1 MGQSQDAGQLDRT
14 GQITTIDHLLAVSG
28 YSGVEASMSRPT
40 FIVYQLA
47 DIVGNWLT
55 EEDLHTLS
63 AEDARLL
70 ASRMEFWA
78 TKLFNYANQSHS
90 NGGDHGR

>member
-1 MGQSQDAGQLDRT
+1 
-14 GQITTIDHLLAVSG
+14 
-28 YSGVEASMSRPT
+28 MSRPT
-40 FIVYQLA
+40 FIVYAVDSAAYAKYGLVIQLA
-47 DIVGNWLT
+47 DIVGNRLT
-55 EEDLHTLS
+55 EKDLHTLS